1 MDTQVKRG
9 FGAADIERMV
19 GFTDLY
25 GVEHPGDG
33 VPRLMHFPETG
44 WSLWIT
50 VERGDGEVVLTSAA
64 VPEDVAVR
72 LLGSTV
78 D

>member
-33 VPRLMHFPETG
+33 IPRLLYFEQSG
-44 WSLWIT
+44 WTLWFLA
-50 VERGDGEVVLTSAA
+50 ESDGEVVLSSCP
-64 VPEDVAVR
+64 VPEVVAMR

-78 D
+78 N